1 MQISIEIDDNI
12 YTKLQKAGEDIQ
24 SRFNEYLTGI
34 TYRNSKQYQE
44 DKAYFQQAL
53 DEVQSGKAELL
64 SKSNMKKRWK
74 FLNALCK

>member
-24 SRFNEYLTGI
+24 SRFNEYLATI
-34 TYRNSKQYQE
+34 AYRNSKQYQE

-53 DEVQSGKAELL
+53 DEVESGKAELL
-64 SKSNMKKRWK
+64 SQEQYEEKMEAFERS
-74 FLNALCK
+74 L